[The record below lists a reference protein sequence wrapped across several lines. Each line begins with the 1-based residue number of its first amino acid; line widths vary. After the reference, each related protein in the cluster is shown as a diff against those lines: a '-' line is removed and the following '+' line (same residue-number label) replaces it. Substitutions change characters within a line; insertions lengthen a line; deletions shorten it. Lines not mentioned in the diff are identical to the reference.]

1 MNKDEARKFL
11 ASQRAAK
18 KKVLEKMQK
27 ASDAFDGWDELGVN
41 LLGPQTELEK
51 RRILKEIEVIS
62 NKPE

>member
-11 ASQRAAK
+11 ESQHAVK
-18 KKVLEKMQK
+18 KKVMEKMQK

-51 RRILKEIEVIS
+51 RRILKEIEVV
-62 NKPE
+62 NNEPE